1 MVSMCEINSSSLGG
15 GGGGSCPPYHYARYS
30 TGAFPFP
37 VPTLH
42 KWIRSYSCFRHN
54 VFIPVDIVED
64 GILGLA
70 LEPICETV
78 GGGDE
83 GGAGNE
89 EMGGG

>member
-1 MVSMCEINSSSLGG
+1 MPPLPLRSYRCRHVSCTPLR
-15 GGGGSCPPYHYARYS
+15 CQTHTRYG

-42 KWIRSYSCFRHN
+42 KWIRSYSCCRHN

-64 GILGLA
+64 GVLGLA

-78 GGGDE
+78 GAGDE
-83 GGAGNE
+83 GVAGNE